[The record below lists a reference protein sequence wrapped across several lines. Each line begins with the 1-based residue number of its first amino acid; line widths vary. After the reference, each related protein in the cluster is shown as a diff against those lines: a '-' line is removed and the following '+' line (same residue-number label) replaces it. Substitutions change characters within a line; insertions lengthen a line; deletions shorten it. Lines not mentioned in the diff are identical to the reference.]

1 MALDI
6 GEDDPLRH
14 TIHYSRSLPRTN
26 TSLEESFFSDF
37 GNTKVPGLRVFLR
50 EKCTIPFLNSD

>member
-37 GNTKVPGLRVFLR
+37 GDGKGPGLRVFLR
-50 EKCTIPFLNSD
+50 EKWSSPVLKSD